1 MKTEV
6 ELSPPEKK
14 MLQTALNSG
23 GHRVTLEVLAKESG
37 RSINYVY
44 QKLQEPTF
52 KELFMEALR
61 GSLLAEVPEIMGA
74 FVMKA
79 KEGSFSHGK
88 LLLEIAGIYNNE
100 SNINIKAQIEAKQAP
115 MLNES
120 EKAAFVRATLAE
132 YLPDSPELLVEG
144 VEKDD

>member
-14 MLQTALNSG
+14 MLQTALNSS

-79 KEGSFSHGK
+79 KEGSFPHGK

-115 MLNES
+115 MLNEI

-132 YLPDSPELLVEG
+132 YLPDSATLLTEG
-144 VEKDD
+144 VDKP